1 MRLCWDGEKV
11 TVPTEP
17 WFEAYAPTALT
28 LATLVLMIGAGH
40 LEPTEEEARAF
51 VGAALAVVSV
61 DRPLTWESRAVEEWL
76 EGRRAG

>member
-1 MRLCWDGEKV
+1 MRLVWDGEKL
-11 TVPTEP
+11 TVPAEP
-17 WFEAYAPTALT
+17 WFEAYAPTALV

-51 VGAALAVVSV
+51 VDTALSL
-61 DRPLTWESRAVEEWL
+61 DRPRTWESREVEEWL